1 MIKKITAA
9 ILSSCLLVSCAD
21 SKNFDGASDEFS
33 VVRPLPE
40 GVELEKAGSKE
51 PQSVLTTNLLG
62 SLRPDERTP
71 KERVPEIYRRGRLIV
86 GVDQSQNL
94 LSFRDPASGEIEGLE
109 VDIAHEIARDIFGDP
124 NKIEF
129 RFINSAN
136 WIDALESKQ
145 IDIALRAIS
154 VTRGRQDQVFFST
167 PYLTANTRM
176 LVERDG
182 EVSSL
187 EDLKDKTACV
197 SSASTGLQRLR
208 EMAPDTDILIANS
221 AADCLIMLQ
230 QYDADAVISDDT
242 ILSGMATQDPM
253 TEVVG
258 ESLGKES
265 YGIAMA
271 KPGQRHNTSGLIRQV
286 NSTLERIFR
295 DGKWNS
301 MYSKWFSEFLPYQQP
316 PATNYRA
323 EDSDDER

>member
-9 ILSSCLLVSCAD
+9 VLSSCLIVSCAD
-21 SKNFDGASDEFS
+21 SENFEGASEEFS
-33 VVRPLPE
+33 VFHPLPE
-40 GVELEKAGSKE
+40 GVQLEEAGSKE

-62 SLRPDERTP
+62 SLRPDDRTP
-71 KERVPEIYRRGRLIV
+71 EERVPEIHRRGRLIV

-94 LSFRDPASGEIEGLE
+94 LSFRDPATGQIEGLE
-109 VDIAHEIARDIFGDP
+109 VDIAREIARDIFDDP
-124 NKIEF
+124 NRIEF

-154 VTRGRQDQVFFST
+154 ITRGRQDQVFFST

-182 EVSSL
+182 GVSSL
-187 EDLKDKTACV
+187 EDLNGKTACV
-197 SSASTGLQRLR
+197 TSASTGLQRLR
-208 EMAPDTDILIANS
+208 EMAPNTDILIANS

-230 QYDADAVISDDT
+230 QYDADAIISDDT

-253 TEVVG
+253 SEVVG
-258 ESLGKES
+258 ESLGEES
-265 YGIAMA
+265 YGIAIA
-271 KPGQRHNTSGLIRQV
+271 KPGQRHNTKGLIRQV
-286 NSTLERIFR
+286 NSTLERVFR
-295 DGKWNS
+295 EGKWNS
-301 MYSKWFSEFLPYQQP
+301 MYSEWFGEFLPYQQP

-323 EDSDDER
+323 EESDDKR